1 MIKDVP
7 KYERPREKML
17 KNGVE
22 SLSNRELLAII
33 IKTGIKGKSA
43 IELAEEIL
51 YSINSL
57 NDLKDIE
64 LNEVTK
70 NKGLGRVKAMEIIC
84 AMVYQLTKNLDI
96 EQIKE
101 CGFDA

>member
-17 KNGVE
+17 SNGVE

-33 IKTGIKGKSA
+33 LKSGTKGKSA

-57 NDLKDIE
+57 NDLKDLE
-64 LNEVTK
+64 LLEITK
-70 NKGLGRVKAMEIIC
+70 IKGVGKVKAMEIIS
-84 AMVYQLTKNLDI
+84 AIELGKRIALEKNSKLQLK
-96 EQIKE
+96 
-101 CGFDA
+101 